1 MDKQSLTQS
10 AIQEIVRDRFKTK
23 AAAGEA
29 LGFDRAHMSRLSS
42 GEIAPNASTIAKIC
56 RKLDRHA
63 AHQLI
68 DAFLADELRR
78 LADELELI
86 WDHKGS
92 TALGYKLKR

>member
-1 MDKQSLTQS
+1 VNKKTFTQS
-10 AIQEIVRDRFKTK
+10 AIQGIVRDQFATK
-23 AAAGEA
+23 AAAGQA

-42 GEIAPNASTIAKIC
+42 GAIVPNASTIAKIC

-78 LADELELI
+78 LADELELV
-86 WDHKGS
+86 WENKGN
-92 TALGYKLKR
+92 TGLGYRLRR